1 MNNNVKHIDIKN
13 RTYYFFVGITN
24 IKDFGANNIKIDK
37 MPCKYI
43 LAYYIGYVTINDS
56 QYVKINIANPLYL
69 ILNKINRYFEELNEI
84 NI

>member
-13 RTYYFFVGITN
+13 RTYYFFVDITN
-24 IKDFGANNIKIDK
+24 IKDFDANNIKIDK

-56 QYVKINIANPLYL
+56 
-69 ILNKINRYFEELNEI
+69 
-84 NI
+84 